1 MEKYIKCK
9 SCGKEVSEKA
19 NFCKHCGTKIKE
31 VCSFCWVRKK
41 DNYTCKKSNC
51 PGYRLFLLE
60 KIEYD
65 ELVKELAEDIEYK
78 KLDELETKNLEE
90 MLGEKAKK
98 WKFEDLYRL
107 LVDIKR
113 YKREEAH
120 RILTAEAIFNDL
132 PWAAQQAAQEAV
144 IVLIKKAKA
153 QLLFKMDETADMAVN
168 FLWNMF
174 YCMGIDIKDAAQKM
188 SEEQRKY
195 SYNDKKEN
203 KMLLEFIEELR
214 KRQWD
219 GEGEVTRLRRKEE

>member
-1 MEKYIKCK
+1 MLNKR
-9 SCGKEVSEKA
+9 
-19 NFCKHCGTKIKE
+19 TKQLI
-31 VCSFCWVRKK
+31 
-41 DNYTCKKSNC
+41 
-51 PGYRLFLLE
+51 G
-60 KIEYD
+60 YD
-65 ELVKELAEDIEYK
+65 ELVKELAERIKGEE
-78 KLDELETKNLEE
+78 LDELETKNLKE

-98 WKFEDLYRL
+98 WEFKDLYRL